1 MMKPIC
7 VILFWGCLLLS
18 LQVAAKEQ
26 ADSLLTE
33 QVIRKYYVN
42 HPDSCLHLLD
52 RAEGRLLPTD
62 IAPWRIDQLRA
73 MCHEIK
79 GDYAAKEVCVRRAL
93 QNDSVR
99 LITDRRLTLTVM
111 LAGVLERQNKYE
123 ECIGACREAVDM
135 ARTVG
140 RKKDEAEMFSTLA
153 RIYMGMK
160 ENGEALKSFEQAVE
174 LLEGTEDVREMSYL
188 STIYGEYM
196 TALITLEQNRKAIEI
211 GGKREAVIARM
222 SRMQGPP
229 PGYIDQQYGFLYA
242 KMAVLLLKEGRGQE
256 AEDTYVKYSKLRF
269 AQTLNGKLFSIPY
282 LLDAGRYGE
291 ALEQNDACLAAF
303 TNDTIGY
310 EYLQLLEQGARA
322 SRGMKRYDRADAY
335 MQRCFALQDSIYA
348 REKEGKAQEYAH
360 LFRTKE
366 QEMKLLEARAVSE
379 RKTILIAASCL
390 VILILGILLRVIWR
404 NLSKTQ
410 QRNRIA
416 ARQIDELMKQREELR
431 RTFTQM
437 KEAKEQAEAAKKAA
451 EEAKREAEEQ
461 KKEAVEQKKA
471 ADLPGYDTFMR
482 METILVEKKLFL
494 QPKFSRDELLRIT
507 GVGKNELVSL
517 LRTHADSDNL
527 NDYLNRLRAEHAI
540 RMIKENPHLTLDA
553 IAEASGFN
561 SRSTFYRFFV
571 KTWGMTP
578 TQYIQTLQEE

>member
-1 MMKPIC
+1 MKQIC
-7 VILFWGCLLLS
+7 VFLFLGCFLMS
-18 LQVAAKEQ
+18 LQVTATEQ
-26 ADSLLTE
+26 TDSLLTE
-33 QVIRKYYVN
+33 QVIRKCYVN
-42 HPDSCLHLLD
+42 YPDSCLHLLD
-52 RAEGRLLPTD
+52 RAEGRLLPSD
-62 IAPWRIDQLRA
+62 IAPWRIDLLRA

-79 GDYAAKEVCVRRAL
+79 GDYATKEVCVRRAL

-123 ECIGACREAVDM
+123 ECIGVCREAMDM

-153 RIYMGMK
+153 RIYLGMK
-160 ENGEALKSFEQAVE
+160 ENGEALKSFEQAVG
-174 LLEGTEDVREMSYL
+174 LLEGTEDVREMSNL

-196 TALITLEQNRKAIEI
+196 TALITLEQNRKAIET
-211 GGKREAVIARM
+211 GKKREAVIARM
-222 SRMQGPP
+222 SRLPGPP

-242 KMAVLLLKEGRGQE
+242 KMAVLLLKEGKEKE
-256 AEDTYVKYSKLRF
+256 AADIYGKYRKLRF
-269 AQTLNGKLFSIPY
+269 AQSLNGKLFSIPY
-282 LLDAGRYGE
+282 LLDAGHYRE
-291 ALEQNDACLAAF
+291 ALEQSDACLSAF
-303 TNDTIGY
+303 SNDTIGY
-310 EYLQLLEQGARA
+310 EYQQLLEQGARA
-322 SRGMKRYDRADAY
+322 CRGMKRYDKADAY
-335 MQRCFALQDSIYA
+335 MQRCYTLQDSIYA
-348 REKEGKAQEYAH
+348 REKESKAQEYAH

-366 QEMKLLEARAVSE
+366 KEMKLLEARTLSE
-379 RKTILIAASCL
+379 RKTILIAASCV

-431 RTFTQM
+431 RTFVQM
-437 KEAKEQAEAAKKAA
+437 KEAKEQAEKERASAA
-451 EEAKREAEEQ
+451 EVASPASEN
-461 KKEAVEQKKA
+461 VE
-471 ADLPGYDTFMR
+471 LPGYNTFMR
-482 METILVEKKLFL
+482 METILMEKKPFL
-494 QPKFSRDELLRIT
+494 QPKFGRDDLLRMT
-507 GVGKNELVSL
+507 GVGKNELVPL
-517 LRTHADSDNL
+517 LRTYANSDNL

-540 RMIKENPHLTLDA
+540 RMIKENPRLTLDA

-578 TQYIQTLQEE
+578 TQYLQSQEEEE